1 MRLML
6 VENQWIKMRW
16 HYKNKSHFE
25 SKGYKFT
32 SFGDDVM
39 IKAEDLRPESHEK
52 VMVKCDGCGEVFNRD
67 FRDYVKEHDNE
78 YGDCCRKCNR
88 KKAVRTNREL
98 YGVDWCLQREDFK
111 QKQKDTCLEKYG
123 VEYISQ
129 DASFRQAVINSCRER
144 YGVDNVS
151 YDDSVKKKKIES
163 FYKNGTCPTSK
174 PQLELHNILEEM
186 YGHCDLN
193 YPLSWYSL
201 DCFIEVN
208 GVGIDVEFDGSY
220 WHTGKEDKDAR
231 RDKYVQGCGYKVL
244 RFFSSGKLPTK
255 EQIKTNV
262 DALVNTDTK
271 YIRIDMT

>member
-25 SKGYKFT
+25 LRGYKFT
-32 SFGDDVM
+32 AFGDEVM

-52 VMVKCDGCGEVFNRD
+52 VMVRCDGCGEVFARD
-67 FRDYVKEHDNE
+67 FRDYVKEHDEE

-88 KKAVRTNREL
+88 KKAIRTNREL

-129 DASFRQAVINSCRER
+129 DAGFRQTVINSCRER

-151 YDDSVKKKKIES
+151 YDDAVKKKKMES
-163 FYKNGTCPTSK
+163 FYQNGTCPTSK
-174 PQLELHNILEEM
+174 PQIALRDMLEEM
-186 YGHCDLN
+186 YGNCDLN
-193 YPLSWYSL
+193 YPLAWYSL
-201 DCFIEVN
+201 DCFIEVD
-208 GVGIDVEFDGSY
+208 GVKIDVEFDGSY
-220 WHTGKEDKDAR
+220 WHTGKEEKDAR

-255 EQIKTNV
+255 GQIKANV
-262 DALVNTDTK
+262 DVLLTTDTK